1 MGHVHLKAVMSTQ
14 QDNPQSDAPITNS
27 VQTSIHILQMDCPT
41 EEALLRKKLGGLAGV
56 LGLEFNLMARVL
68 TVTHAPQTDR
78 PYNRTSR
85 SIAPWN
91 RLRTPCKPEISRPR
105 PETSRPRDRF
115 TMKMRRKQN
124 PERCDG
130 CVGRRPSQRQVK
142 IAALLSHQLMR

>member
-1 MGHVHLKAVMSTQ
+1 VA
-14 QDNPQSDAPITNS
+14 APGEC
-27 VQTSIHILQMDCPT
+27 L
-41 EEALLRKKLGGLAGV
+41 EGLIF
-56 LGLEFNLMARVL
+56 L
-68 TVTHAPQTDR
+68 TDR

-105 PETSRPRDRF
+105 GRF

-124 PERCDG
+124 PERYDG